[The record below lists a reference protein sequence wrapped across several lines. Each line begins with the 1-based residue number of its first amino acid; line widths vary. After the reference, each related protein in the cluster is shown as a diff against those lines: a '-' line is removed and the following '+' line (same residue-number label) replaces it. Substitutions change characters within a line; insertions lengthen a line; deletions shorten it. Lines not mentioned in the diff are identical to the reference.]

1 MTKIK
6 NRFINNAECL
16 MPSVFT
22 QSKIFLVIPE
32 NDTKKKKKLAP
43 IVFGSRIKTESYSYL
58 GYKLD
63 LIKDYPLFH
72 IFLREKQKQD
82 TNEVKINLNDVMK
95 ELGMGVRP
103 ENREKLY
110 ERIWEFG
117 QCSISV
123 INIGDE
129 KEADKYK
136 IPKERVVLIS
146 RMSVL
151 DKKHV
156 IVHFCKEMDVIINNF
171 NNQVI
176 DLAEYRRMSKQSS
189 MSIYLAIKSHGFI
202 KSKTFNL
209 TLKVLRIHY
218 EEERSDEQ
226 VIAELKKG
234 FSELISLGIIKS
246 YEQNETKD
254 KATIY
259 KIKLE

>member
-1 MTKIK
+1 
-6 NRFINNAECL
+6 

-43 IVFGSRIKTESYSYL
+43 IVFGSRKKTEAYSYL

-82 TNEVKINLNDVMK
+82 TNEVKINLNEVMK
-95 ELGMGVRP
+95 ELGMTVRH
-103 ENREKLY
+103 ENRKKLY

-117 QCSISV
+117 QCSISI
-123 INIGDE
+123 INIEDE
-129 KEADKYK
+129 KEVDKNK

-176 DLAEYRRMSKQSS
+176 DLAEYRKLKRQSA
-189 MSIYLAIKSHGFI
+189 MAIYLSIKSHGFI
-202 KSKTFNL
+202 KSKTINL
-209 TLKVLRIHY
+209 TLKVLRVHY
-218 EEERSDEQ
+218 EDERTDGQ
-226 VIAELKKG
+226 VKMELKDG
-234 FSELISLGIIKS
+234 FKELISSEIIKS
-246 YEQNETKD
+246 YEQNKTKE
-254 KATIY
+254 KAVTY
-259 KIKLE
+259 KITLE